1 MFLNISMKNND
12 KQVLNF
18 LEKFLVVLVVVLVIS
33 IQNLF
38 CK

>member
-18 LEKFLVVLVVVLVIS
+18 LEKFLVVLIVVLVIS

>member
-18 LEKFLVVLVVVLVIS
+18 LEKFLVVLVVLLAIS

-38 CK
+38 FK

>member
-18 LEKFLVVLVVVLVIS
+18 LEKFLVVLVVVLAIS

-38 CK
+38 FK